1 MKFKT
6 GRAHL
11 SVSIISL
18 ILINACSET
27 RNYMPFKVEEAYAT
41 KPLIGINSVAAYMV
55 LKNQTNQTLTIDKI
69 SCTNFLADFHESKID
84 NHSKIVMR
92 KLDKVVIKP
101 NSEVNFQPSGKH
113 IMIMSENFPN
123 NLKVINCLLSV
134 GKEKEYPLFFII
146 K

>member
-6 GRAHL
+6 GRAHFV
-11 SVSIISL
+11 VSIISL

-27 RNYMPFKVEEAYAT
+27 QNYMPIKVEGAYAT
-41 KPLIGINSVAAYMV
+41 KPLIGNNSVAAYMV
-55 LKNQTNQTLTIDKI
+55 LKNQTNQTLTIDEI
-69 SCTNFLADFHESKID
+69 SCDNFLADFHESKID
-84 NHSKIVMR
+84 NHSKMVMK

-123 NLKVINCLLSV
+123 NLEVIDCQLSV
-134 GKEKEYPLFFII
+134 GKEKKYPLVFII

>member
-6 GRAHL
+6 GRAHF

-27 RNYMPFKVEEAYAT
+27 QNYMPFEVEGAYAT

-55 LKNQTNQTLTIDKI
+55 LKNQTNQTLTIDEI
-69 SCTNFLADFHESKID
+69 SCDNFLADFHESKID
-84 NHSKIVMR
+84 NHSMMVMR

-101 NSEVNFQPSGKH
+101 NSEVNFQPNGKH

-123 NLKVINCLLSV
+123 NLEVINCQLSV
-134 GKEKEYPLFFII
+134 GKEKKYPLVFII

>member
-6 GRAHL
+6 GRAHFF
-11 SVSIISL
+11 VSIISL
-18 ILINACSET
+18 ILINTCSET
-27 RNYMPFKVEEAYAT
+27 QNYMPIKVEGAYAT
-41 KPLIGINSVAAYMV
+41 KPLIGINSVAAYMI
-55 LKNQTNQTLTIDKI
+55 LRNQTKQTLTIDEI
-69 SCTNFLADFHESKID
+69 SCDNFLADFHESKID
-84 NHSKIVMR
+84 NHSKMVMK

-123 NLKVINCLLSV
+123 NLEVINCQLSV
-134 GKEKEYPLFFII
+134 GKEKKYPLVFII

>member
-6 GRAHL
+6 GRAHFF
-11 SVSIISL
+11 VSIISL
-18 ILINACSET
+18 ILINTCSET
-27 RNYMPFKVEEAYAT
+27 QDYMPIKVEGAYAT
-41 KPLIGINSVAAYMV
+41 KPLIGINSVAAYMI
-55 LKNQTNQTLTIDKI
+55 LRNQTKQTLTIDEI
-69 SCTNFLADFHESKID
+69 SCDNFLADFHESKID
-84 NHSKIVMR
+84 NHSKMVMK

-123 NLKVINCLLSV
+123 NLEVINCQLSV
-134 GKEKEYPLFFII
+134 GKEKKYPLVFII

>member
-6 GRAHL
+6 GRTHFF
-11 SVSIISL
+11 VSIISL

-27 RNYMPFKVEEAYAT
+27 QNYMPFKVEEAYAT

-55 LKNQTNQTLTIDKI
+55 LKNQTNQTLIIDEI
-69 SCTNFLADFHESKID
+69 SCDSFLADFHESKID
-84 NHSKIVMR
+84 NDSMMVMK

-123 NLKVINCLLSV
+123 NLEVINCQLSV
-134 GKEKEYPLFFII
+134 GKEKKYPLVFII

>member
-6 GRAHL
+6 GRAHFF
-11 SVSIISL
+11 VSIISL
-18 ILINACSET
+18 ILINTCSET
-27 RNYMPFKVEEAYAT
+27 QNYMPIKVEGAYAT

-55 LKNQTNQTLTIDKI
+55 LRNQTKQTLTIDEI
-69 SCTNFLADFHESKID
+69 SCDNFLADFHESKID
-84 NHSKIVMR
+84 NHSMMVMK

-123 NLKVINCLLSV
+123 NLEVINCQLSV
-134 GKEKEYPLFFII
+134 GKEKKYPLVFII

>member
-6 GRAHL
+6 GRAHFF
-11 SVSIISL
+11 VSIISL

-27 RNYMPFKVEEAYAT
+27 QNYMPFKVEAAYAT

-69 SCTNFLADFHESKID
+69 SCDNFLADFHESKID
-84 NHSKIVMR
+84 NHSKMVMK

-113 IMIMSENFPN
+113 IMIMGENFPN
-123 NLKVINCLLSV
+123 NLEVINCHLSV
-134 GKEKEYPLFFII
+134 GKEKKYPLVFII

>member
-1 MKFKT
+1 
-6 GRAHL
+6 
-11 SVSIISL
+11 
-18 ILINACSET
+18 
-27 RNYMPFKVEEAYAT
+27 MPFKVEAAYAT

-69 SCTNFLADFHESKID
+69 SCDNFLADFHESKID
-84 NHSKIVMR
+84 NHSKMVMK

-123 NLKVINCLLSV
+123 NLEVINCHLSV
-134 GKEKEYPLFFII
+134 GKEKKYPLVFII

>member
-6 GRAHL
+6 GRAHFF
-11 SVSIISL
+11 VSIISL
-18 ILINACSET
+18 ILINTCSET
-27 RNYMPFKVEEAYAT
+27 QNYMPIKVEGAYAT
-41 KPLIGINSVAAYMV
+41 KPLIGINSVAAYMI
-55 LKNQTNQTLTIDKI
+55 LRNQTKQTLTIDEI
-69 SCTNFLADFHESKID
+69 SCDNFLADFHESKID
-84 NHSKIVMR
+84 NHSKMVMK

-123 NLKVINCLLSV
+123 NLEVINCHLSL
-134 GKEKEYPLFFII
+134 GKEKKYPLVFII

>member
-6 GRAHL
+6 GRAHFF
-11 SVSIISL
+11 VSIISL
-18 ILINACSET
+18 ILINTCSET
-27 RNYMPFKVEEAYAT
+27 QNYMPIKVEGAYAT

-69 SCTNFLADFHESKID
+69 SCDNFLADFHESKID
-84 NHSKIVMR
+84 NHSKMVMK

-123 NLKVINCLLSV
+123 NLEVINCHLSV
-134 GKEKEYPLFFII
+134 GKEKKYPLVFII

>member
-6 GRAHL
+6 GRAHFF
-11 SVSIISL
+11 VSIISL
-18 ILINACSET
+18 ILINTCSET
-27 RNYMPFKVEEAYAT
+27 QNYMPIKVEGAYAT

-55 LKNQTNQTLTIDKI
+55 LRNQTKQTLTIDEI
-69 SCTNFLADFHESKID
+69 SCDNFLADFHESKID
-84 NHSKIVMR
+84 NHSKMVMK

-123 NLKVINCLLSV
+123 NLEVINCQLSV
-134 GKEKEYPLFFII
+134 GKEKKYPLVFII

>member
-6 GRAHL
+6 GRAHFF
-11 SVSIISL
+11 VSIISL
-18 ILINACSET
+18 ILINTCSET
-27 RNYMPFKVEEAYAT
+27 QNYMPIKVEGAYAT
-41 KPLIGINSVAAYMV
+41 KPLIGINSVAAYMI
-55 LKNQTNQTLTIDKI
+55 LRNQTKQTLTIDEI
-69 SCTNFLADFHESKID
+69 SCDNFLADFYESKID
-84 NHSKIVMR
+84 NHSKMVMK

-123 NLKVINCLLSV
+123 NLEVINCQLSV
-134 GKEKEYPLFFII
+134 GKEKKYPLVFII

>member
-6 GRAHL
+6 GRAHFF
-11 SVSIISL
+11 VSIISL

-27 RNYMPFKVEEAYAT
+27 QNYMPFKVEEAYAT

-69 SCTNFLADFHESKID
+69 SCDNFLADFHESKID
-84 NHSKIVMR
+84 NHSKMVMK

-123 NLKVINCLLSV
+123 NLEVINCHLSV
-134 GKEKEYPLFFII
+134 GKEKKYPLVFII